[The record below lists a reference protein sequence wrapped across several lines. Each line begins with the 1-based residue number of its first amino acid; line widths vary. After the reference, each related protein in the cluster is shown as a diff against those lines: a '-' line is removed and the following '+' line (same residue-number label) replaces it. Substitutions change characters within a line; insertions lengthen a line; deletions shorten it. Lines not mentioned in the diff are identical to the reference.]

1 MPLPRLTE
9 NAMKGEFYRMDF
21 DAWDEGTDDLT
32 LEQEAAYLRLCHQ
45 MYRRRGPIPKRL
57 PALARMW
64 RCHPNKARK
73 LLADLIDSGKI
84 EETPEGHL
92 TNTRVRQ
99 EIDHRETMRTQRAH
113 AAETAGR
120 RSGDVRRKS
129 LISNDLPGASGSTPT
144 NQNELEREGEGERE
158 GEREEERKIEMPDGL
173 DPWEVIALERAAEA
187 AANPASGQAA
197 DPSTKAGLDP
207 SPPAPPAAPPEPE
220 YAFAEG
226 VIRLNARDLATWKAR
241 YPNLDLEAE
250 LVSLTRWAADE
261 VAKTGGSWF
270 HPVQGALA
278 KRNREAKARSEQI
291 RVRAETETKQLGKP
305 RRALV

>member
-1 MPLPRLTE
+1 
-9 NAMKGEFYRMDF
+9 MKGEFYRMDF
-21 DAWDEGTDDLT
+21 DAWDEGTDDLS

-45 MYRRRGPIPKRL
+45 MYRRRGSIPKRI

-73 LLADLIDSGKI
+73 LLADLVDLGKI

-92 TNTRVRQ
+92 TNTRVTQ
-99 EIDHRETMRTQRAH
+99 EIDHRETLRTQRAD
-113 AAETAGR
+113 AGQTGGR
-120 RSGDVRRKS
+120 RSQDVRRKS
-129 LISNDLPGASGSTPT
+129 LISNDPGEAVASTPGEAKST
-144 NQNELEREGEGERE
+144 RESGRERGRGER
-158 GEREEERKIEMPDGL
+158 EREEERNADSGL
-173 DPWEVIALERAAEA
+173 DPWDEIALERAAA
-187 AANPASGQAA
+187 AADQASGQAVA
-197 DPSTKAGLDP
+197 HPDQAGLDP
-207 SPPAPPAAPPEPE
+207 SPAAPPAAPAEPE

-241 YPNLDLEAE
+241 YPHLDLESE

-278 KRNREAKARSEQI
+278 KRNREAKARSETI
-291 RVRAETETKQLGKP
+291 RVKAEAETKQLGKP